1 MDILNKL
8 LSASEDKFD
17 KKLKLSEF
25 IVENSISIKNKLL
38 QLSYAIDLN
47 AENN

>member
-17 KKLKLSEF
+17 KKLKLSES
-25 IVENSISIKNKLL
+25 IVETSISIKNKLL

-47 AENN
+47 T